1 MNRKQELLKEI
12 KELENDGLTADRWY
26 DSLTSELKGIEETEK
41 SFEALLELAFEE
53 CNIDEHAIINHLL
66 NVKLRGKKIDNG
78 FKW

>member
-1 MNRKQELLKEI
+1 MNRKQEEIRGISLKEAIEKAPKHSPI
-12 KELENDGLTADRWY
+12 KLAYKL
-26 DSLTSELKGIEETEK
+26 GIEETEQ